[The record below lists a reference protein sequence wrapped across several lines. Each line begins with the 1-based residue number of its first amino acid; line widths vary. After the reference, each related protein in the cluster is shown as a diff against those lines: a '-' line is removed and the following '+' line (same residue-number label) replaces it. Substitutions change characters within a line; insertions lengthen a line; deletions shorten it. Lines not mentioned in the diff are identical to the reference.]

1 MLDTLHG
8 KAYNEVINWR
18 LMMIKSMTGFGR
30 AMVDDGKRS
39 FLVEM
44 RGVNHRYLD
53 MNIRMPKSL
62 MPVEDRVRKVI
73 SGYLSRGKVDV
84 FITYRNYA
92 KEDTVVKSNQYL
104 AKGYV
109 DILKNLRDEFMLA
122 DDISVSLVSRFPDVV
137 FTEEKEENIEEIWTL
152 MAEAV
157 DEAARK
163 MLEMKEV
170 EGASLKND
178 MLVKADEIRK
188 IVEKIKEKD
197 KEVIPLY
204 KERLENRIAELLE
217 TVPVDESR
225 LALEI
230 ALYTD
235 KASIDEEITRLLSH
249 MDQMEKFLDESVPV
263 GRKLDFLAQEMN
275 REANTMASKSVDI
288 EITNHVL
295 LIKNEIEKIREQMQ
309 NIE

>member
-1 MLDTLHG
+1 
-8 KAYNEVINWR
+8 
-18 LMMIKSMTGFGR
+18 MIKSMTGFGR

-39 FLVEM
+39 FLVEI

-62 MPVEDRVRKVI
+62 MPVEDRIRKLI
-73 SGYLSRGKVDV
+73 SGYISRGKVDV
-84 FITYRNYA
+84 FITYKNYG
-92 KEDTVVKSNQYL
+92 KEDTVVQSNRYL

-109 DILKNLRDEFMLA
+109 DILKSLRDEFMLA

-137 FTEEKEENIEEIWTL
+137 FTEEKEENIEEIWSL

-157 DEAARK
+157 EEASKK
-163 MLEMKEV
+163 MLVMKEV
-170 EGASLKND
+170 EGQSLKKD
-178 MLVKADEIRK
+178 MLVKSEEIRK
-188 IVEKIKEKD
+188 IVDQIKVKD

-204 KERLENRIAELLE
+204 KERLENRIKELLDS
-217 TVPVDESR
+217 VPVDENR

-230 ALYTD
+230 AMYTD
-235 KASIDEEITRLLSH
+235 KASIDEEVTRLLSH
-249 MDQMEKFLDESVPV
+249 MDQMEKFLSEVEPV

-288 EITNHVL
+288 EITNNVL

>member
-1 MLDTLHG
+1 
-8 KAYNEVINWR
+8 
-18 LMMIKSMTGFGR
+18 MMIRSMTGFGR

-39 FLVEM
+39 FLVEI

-62 MPVEDRVRKVI
+62 MPVEDRIRKLI
-73 SGYLSRGKVDV
+73 SGYISRGKVDV
-84 FITYRNYA
+84 FITYKNYG
-92 KEDTVVKSNQYL
+92 KEDTVVQSNKYL

-109 DILKNLRDEFMLA
+109 DILKSLRDEFLLV

-137 FTEEKEENIEEIWTL
+137 FTEEKEENIDEIWSL

-157 DEAARK
+157 EEASK
-163 MLEMKEV
+163 NMLVMKEV
-170 EGASLKND
+170 EGLSLKKD
-178 MLVKADEIRK
+178 MLVKSDEIRK
-188 IVEKIKEKD
+188 IVDQIKVKD

-204 KERLENRIAELLE
+204 KERLENRIKELLDS
-217 TVPVDESR
+217 VPVDENR

-235 KASIDEEITRLLSH
+235 KASIDEEVTRLCSH
-249 MDQMEKFLDESVPV
+249 MDQMEKFLSEVDPV

-288 EITNHVL
+288 EITNNVL

>member
-1 MLDTLHG
+1 
-8 KAYNEVINWR
+8 
-18 LMMIKSMTGFGR
+18 MIKSMTGFGR
-30 AMVDDGKRS
+30 AMFDDEKRS

-44 RGVNHRYLD
+44 RAVNHRYLD

-62 MPVEDRVRKVI
+62 MPLEDRVRKLI
-73 SGYLSRGKVDV
+73 SRYISRGKIDV

-92 KEDTVVKSNQYL
+92 REDTAVRSNHNL
-104 AKGYV
+104 AKGYM
-109 DILKNLRDEFMLA
+109 DILRSLGDEFSLK
-122 DDISVSLVSRFPDVV
+122 DDISVSLLARFPDVV
-137 FTEEKEENIEEIWTL
+137 FTEEKEENIDEIWNL
-152 MAEAV
+152 
-157 DEAARK
+157 
-163 MLEMKEV
+163 LEKAV
-170 EGASLKND
+170 EGASIKLLEMKTVEGESLKTD
-178 MLVKADEIRK
+178 MLSKAVEIARMVE
-188 IVEKIKEKD
+188 IVREKD
-197 KEVIPLY
+197 RKVIPLY
-204 KERLENRIAELLE
+204 KERLEKRIGELLD

-235 KASIDEEITRLLSH
+235 KSSIDEEITRLLSH
-249 MDQMEKFLDESVPV
+249 MEQLEKFLDEKEPV

-288 EITNHVL
+288 EITNIVL

>member
-1 MLDTLHG
+1 
-8 KAYNEVINWR
+8 
-18 LMMIKSMTGFGR
+18 MIKSMTGFGR

-39 FLVEM
+39 FLVEI

-62 MPVEDRVRKVI
+62 MPVEDRVRKLI
-73 SGYLSRGKVDV
+73 SGFISRGKVDV
-84 FITYRNYA
+84 FITYKNYG
-92 KEDTVVKSNQYL
+92 KEDTVVQSNHTL

-109 DILKNLRDEFMLA
+109 DILKSLRDEFMLA

-137 FTEEKEENIEEIWTL
+137 FTEEKEENIEEIWSL

-157 DEAARK
+157 EEASK
-163 MLEMKEV
+163 NMLVMKEV
-170 EGASLKND
+170 EGQSMKND
-178 MLVKADEIRK
+178 MLVKSEEIRK
-188 IVEKIKEKD
+188 IVDQIKVKD

-204 KERLENRIAELLE
+204 KERLENRIKELLDSI
-217 TVPVDESR
+217 PVDENR

-230 ALYTD
+230 AMYTD
-235 KASIDEEITRLLSH
+235 KASIDEEVTRLLSH
-249 MDQMEKFLDESVPV
+249 MDQMEKFLSEVEPV

-288 EITNHVL
+288 GITNNVL

>member
-1 MLDTLHG
+1 
-8 KAYNEVINWR
+8 
-18 LMMIKSMTGFGR
+18 
-30 AMVDDGKRS
+30 
-39 FLVEM
+39 
-44 RGVNHRYLD
+44 
-53 MNIRMPKSL
+53 
-62 MPVEDRVRKVI
+62 
-73 SGYLSRGKVDV
+73 
-84 FITYRNYA
+84 
-92 KEDTVVKSNQYL
+92 
-104 AKGYV
+104 
-109 DILKNLRDEFMLA
+109 
-122 DDISVSLVSRFPDVV
+122 
-137 FTEEKEENIEEIWTL
+137 
-152 MAEAV
+152 
-157 DEAARK
+157 
-163 MLEMKEV
+163 
-170 EGASLKND
+170 

>member
-1 MLDTLHG
+1 
-8 KAYNEVINWR
+8 
-18 LMMIKSMTGFGR
+18 MIKSMTGFGR
-30 AMVDDGKRS
+30 AMFDDEKRS

-44 RGVNHRYLD
+44 RAVNHRYLD

-62 MPVEDRVRKVI
+62 MPLEDRVRKLI
-73 SGYLSRGKVDV
+73 SRYISRGKIDV

-92 KEDTVVKSNQYL
+92 REDTAVRSNHNL
-104 AKGYV
+104 AKGYM
-109 DILKNLRDEFMLA
+109 DILRSLGEEFSLK
-122 DDISVSLVSRFPDVV
+122 DDISVSLLARFPDVV
-137 FTEEKEENIEEIWTL
+137 FTEEKEENIDEIWSL
-152 MAEAV
+152 
-157 DEAARK
+157 
-163 MLEMKEV
+163 LEKAV
-170 EGASLKND
+170 EGASIKLLEMKTVEGESLKTD
-178 MLVKADEIRK
+178 MLSKAAEIARMVE
-188 IVEKIKEKD
+188 IVREKD
-197 KEVIPLY
+197 RKVIPLY
-204 KERLENRIAELLE
+204 KERLEKRIGELLD

-235 KASIDEEITRLLSH
+235 KSSIDEEITRLLSH
-249 MDQMEKFLDESVPV
+249 MEQLEKFLDEKEPV

-288 EITNHVL
+288 EITNIVL

>member
-1 MLDTLHG
+1 
-8 KAYNEVINWR
+8 
-18 LMMIKSMTGFGR
+18 MIKSMTGFGR
-30 AMVDDGKRS
+30 AMFDDEKRS

-44 RGVNHRYLD
+44 RAVNHRYLD

-62 MPVEDRVRKVI
+62 MPLEDRVRKLI
-73 SGYLSRGKVDV
+73 SRYISRGKIDV

-92 KEDTVVKSNQYL
+92 REDTAVRSNHNL
-104 AKGYV
+104 AKGYM
-109 DILKNLRDEFMLA
+109 DILRSLGDEFSLK
-122 DDISVSLVSRFPDVV
+122 DDISVSLLARFPDVV
-137 FTEEKEENIEEIWTL
+137 FTEEKEENIDEIWNL
-152 MAEAV
+152 LEKAV
-157 DEAARK
+157 EGASIK
-163 MLEMKEV
+163 MLEMKTV
-170 EGASLKND
+170 EGESLKTD
-178 MLVKADEIRK
+178 MLSKAEEIARMVE
-188 IVEKIKEKD
+188 IVREKD
-197 KEVIPLY
+197 RKVIPLY
-204 KERLENRIAELLE
+204 KERLEKRIGELLD

-235 KASIDEEITRLLSH
+235 KSSIDEEITRLLSH
-249 MDQMEKFLDESVPV
+249 MEQLEKFLEEKEPV

-288 EITNHVL
+288 EITNIVL

>member
-1 MLDTLHG
+1 
-8 KAYNEVINWR
+8 
-18 LMMIKSMTGFGR
+18 MIKSMTGFGR
-30 AMVDDGKRS
+30 AMFDDEKRS

-44 RGVNHRYLD
+44 RAVNHRYLD

-62 MPVEDRVRKVI
+62 MPLEDRVRKLI
-73 SGYLSRGKVDV
+73 SRYISRGKIDV

-92 KEDTVVKSNQYL
+92 REDTAVRSNHNL
-104 AKGYV
+104 AKGYM
-109 DILKNLRDEFMLA
+109 DILRSLGDEFSLK
-122 DDISVSLVSRFPDVV
+122 DDISVSLLARFPDVV
-137 FTEEKEENIEEIWTL
+137 FTEEKEENIDEIWNL
-152 MAEAV
+152 LEKAV
-157 DEAARK
+157 EGASIK
-163 MLEMKEV
+163 MLEMKTV
-170 EGASLKND
+170 EGESLKTD
-178 MLVKADEIRK
+178 MLSKAEEIARMVE
-188 IVEKIKEKD
+188 IVREKD
-197 KEVIPLY
+197 RKVIPLY
-204 KERLENRIAELLE
+204 KERLEKRIGELLD

-235 KASIDEEITRLLSH
+235 KSSIDEEITRLLSH
-249 MDQMEKFLDESVPV
+249 MEQLEKFLDEKEPV

-288 EITNHVL
+288 EITNIVL

>member
-1 MLDTLHG
+1 
-8 KAYNEVINWR
+8 
-18 LMMIKSMTGFGR
+18 MIKSMTGFGR
-30 AMVDDGKRS
+30 AMFDDEKRS

-44 RGVNHRYLD
+44 RAVNHRYLD

-62 MPVEDRVRKVI
+62 MPLEDRARKLI
-73 SGYLSRGKVDV
+73 SRYISRGKIDV

-92 KEDTVVKSNQYL
+92 REDTAVRSNHNL
-104 AKGYV
+104 AKGYME
-109 DILKNLRDEFMLA
+109 ILRNLSNEFSLK
-122 DDISVSLVSRFPDVV
+122 DDISVSLLAKFPDVV
-137 FTEEKEENIEEIWTL
+137 FTEEKEESIDEIWNL
-152 MAEAV
+152 LEKAV
-157 DEAARK
+157 EGASRN
-163 MLEMKEV
+163 MLEMKTV
-170 EGASLKND
+170 EGESLKTD
-178 MLVKADEIRK
+178 MLSKAKEIVNM
-188 IVEKIKEKD
+188 VETVREKD
-197 KEVIPLY
+197 RKVIPLY
-204 KERLENRIAELLE
+204 KERLEKRISELLD

-235 KASIDEEITRLLSH
+235 KSSIDEEITRLLSH
-249 MDQMEKFLDESVPV
+249 MEQLEKFLDEKEPV

-288 EITNHVL
+288 EITNLVL